1 MADENETLPGEI
13 VLRLDVM
20 LALRKVTAKALA
32 EHIGLSEQTLSVIR
46 RGKAKGMRFSTL
58 VKICD
63 YLDCQPGDL
72 LEYRPRDDR
81 DGDTMPDNVHALHKR
96 RRAG

>member
-1 MADENETLPGEI
+1 MADEDGTLPGEI

-46 RGKAKGMRFSTL
+46 RGKAKGMRLSTL

-63 YLDCQPGDL
+63 FLDCQPGDL
-72 LEYRPRDDR
+72 LEYHPH
-81 DGDTMPDNVHALHKR
+81 DGRAGDAGPGNVHALHR
-96 RRAG
+96 RRAR